1 MSHAL
6 EVEGLEVVYPNGAH
20 ALRGLDLVVPS
31 GGVTAL
37 VGESG
42 CGKSTV
48 ALAVLGLLPRRA
60 RVRGSIRVA
69 GAEVVGAAPQE
80 LRALRGKAV
89 GLVPQ
94 DPVAACDPLRRVGH
108 HVAESWRA
116 HGEPGPPGGAAELV
130 GRLGITDARARL
142 RQRPHQWSGGM
153 LHRATIAAA
162 VAHRPPLLVA
172 DEPTGSLDADH
183 ARTALDVLRSA
194 ADAVLL
200 ISHDLGVVREHADR
214 VAIIYAGRVVETGAA
229 REVLSRPAHPY
240 TRALV
245 AAIPTPGAGLP
256 TPLPG
261 APPRATEEPVGCAFA
276 ARCPVADHRCD
287 SRPPVVAGVACWVVD
302 R

>member
-1 MSHAL
+1 MSPAL
-6 EVEGLEVVYPNGAH
+6 EIRDLTVTYPNGAH
-20 ALRGLDLVVPS
+20 ALRGLDLTVS
-31 GGVTAL
+31 SGVTAL

-48 ALAVLGLLPRRA
+48 ASAVLGLLPRRT
-60 RVRGSIRVA
+60 RVEGSLRVT
-69 GAEVVGAAPQE
+69 GVEVVGADPAV
-80 LRALRGKAV
+80 LRALRGKVV

-116 HGEPGPPGGAAELV
+116 HGEPEPPGGAAELLA
-130 GRLGITDARARL
+130 RLGVAADRL

-162 VAHRPPLLVA
+162 VAHRPALLVA
-172 DEPTGSLDADH
+172 DEPTSSLDAEH
-183 ARTALDVLRSA
+183 ARRALDVLRSA

-200 ISHDLGVVREHADR
+200 ISHDLGVVRAHADR
-214 VAIIYAGRVVETGAA
+214 VAISYAGRVVETGAA
-229 REVLSRPAHPY
+229 EQVLTRPGHPY

-261 APPRATEEPVGCAFA
+261 APPRAADDVVGCAFA
-276 ARCPVADHRCD
+276 ARCPLADARCAE
-287 SRPPVVAGVACWVVD
+287 RPQLAAGVACWQV
-302 R
+302 RP